1 MPRSASR
8 RPAPPASLSASSLL
22 TFTVL
27 ALTLGFLSRPVSA
40 KPTNGYLW
48 EKIHVTQQLPTAIF
62 ARLGLTHSTR
72 NGLTRDG
79 KKDVPDPT
87 FPAGMTDIVPYDA
100 EKLFIVRGTAAGR
113 SSFRA
118 RVQAADVPTPLVALH
133 AELARR
139 TSDAEEPLGAAS
151 LDSVPDRRPAV
162 MTVGDGAA
170 ARVYE
175 ITTRQNADGTL
186 WVACRI
192 GLPLPPAPPS
202 DAGRDA
208 VFVPTQVW
216 TEPLSRRIRLGE
228 TVTFEDLASY
238 RQAAMRKLGLSQS
251 DTPDDY
257 LLRVTPTLAAAAP

>member
-1 MPRSASR
+1 MPRFISR
-8 RPAPPASLSASSLL
+8 RRPLLTALFLFAPLLALGMVFASL
-22 TFTVL
+22 
-27 ALTLGFLSRPVSA
+27 PVSA
-40 KPTNGYLW
+40 KSNGGYLW

-79 KKDVPDPT
+79 KNGVPDPT

-139 TSDAEEPLGAAS
+139 TGDAEEPLGTTDA
-151 LDSVPDRRPAV
+151 DSVPDRRPTV
-162 MTVGDGAA
+162 MTIGDGVA

-192 GLPLPPAPPS
+192 GLPLPPAPTPET
-202 DAGRDA
+202 GA

>member
-1 MPRSASR
+1 MLRSALR
-8 RPAPPASLSASSLL
+8 QRLLLAALLSML
-22 TFTVL
+22 L
-27 ALTLGFLSRPVSA
+27 ALAGRPVSA
-40 KPTNGYLW
+40 KPNGGYLW

-100 EKLFIVRGTAAGR
+100 EKLFIIRGTAFGR

-118 RVQAADVPTPLVALH
+118 RVQAADVPTPLVTLH

-139 TSDAEEPLGAAS
+139 IGETEEPTGTADQEGLK
-151 LDSVPDRRPAV
+151 DRRPSV
-162 MTVGDGAA
+162 LSLGDGAA

-192 GLPLPPAPPS
+192 GLPLPPPPTG
-202 DAGRDA
+202 DAGA

-216 TEPLSRRIRLGE
+216 TTPLSRRIRPGE
-228 TVTFEDLASY
+228 MAVFEDLASY

-257 LLRVTPTLAAAAP
+257 VLRLTPTLAL

>member
-1 MPRSASR
+1 MPRFISR
-8 RPAPPASLSASSLL
+8 RRPLLTALFLFAPLLALASL
-22 TFTVL
+22 
-27 ALTLGFLSRPVSA
+27 PVSA
-40 KPTNGYLW
+40 KSNGGYLW

-79 KKDVPDPT
+79 KKDIPDPT

-100 EKLFIVRGTAAGR
+100 EKLFIIRGTAAGR
-113 SSFRA
+113 ASFRD
-118 RVQAADVPTPLVALH
+118 RVQAADVPIPPVTLH

-139 TSDAEEPLGAAS
+139 TSGTEEPLATA
-151 LDSVPDRRPAV
+151 DQTDVRDRRPAV
-162 MTVGDGAA
+162 LTLGDGAA

-192 GLPLPPAPPS
+192 GLPLPAPPAG
-202 DAGRDA
+202 DAGA

-216 TEPLSRRIRLGE
+216 TTPLSRRIRPGE
-228 TVTFEDLASY
+228 TVTFEDLASF

-257 LLRVTPTLAAAAP
+257 VLRLTPTLATAAP

>member
-8 RPAPPASLSASSLL
+8 RLLPPASLSASCLL
-22 TFTVL
+22 IFS
-27 ALTLGFLSRPVSA
+27 ALLLGVSSRPASA

-79 KKDVPDPT
+79 RKDVPDPT

-113 SSFRA
+113 DSFRA
-118 RVQAADVPTPLVALH
+118 RVQAADVPTPLVTLH

-139 TSDAEEPLGAAS
+139 VGETEVPAGTADQESVVDRKPVALRLG
-151 LDSVPDRRPAV
+151 DDQ
-162 MTVGDGAA
+162 A

-192 GLPLPPAPPS
+192 GLPLPPAPMPDS
-202 DAGRDA
+202 GA

-216 TEPLSRRIRLGE
+216 TNPLSKRIRPGE

-257 LLRVTPTLAAAAP
+257 ALRVTPTLMPISP

>member
-1 MPRSASR
+1 M
-8 RPAPPASLSASSLL
+8 LL
-22 TFTVL
+22 VL
-27 ALTLGFLSRPVSA
+27 VLTLSLTAHPASA
-40 KPTNGYLW
+40 KPANGYLW

-100 EKLFIVRGTAAGR
+100 EKLFIIRGTAAGR
-113 SSFRA
+113 ASFRA
-118 RVQAADVPTPLVALH
+118 RVQAADVATPLVTVH

-139 TSDAEEPLGAAS
+139 TDGTEES
-151 LDSVPDRRPAV
+151 LATADQTDVIDRRPAV
-162 MTVGDGAA
+162 LSLGDGAA

-192 GLPLPPAPPS
+192 GLPLPPAPTG
-202 DAGRDA
+202 DAGA

-216 TEPLSRRIRLGE
+216 TAPLSRRIRPGE
-228 TVTFEDLASY
+228 TVTFEDLASF

-257 LLRVTPTLAAAAP
+257 VLRLTPTLATAAP

>member
-1 MPRSASR
+1 MPRFISR
-8 RPAPPASLSASSLL
+8 QRPRLTALLLPAVLLAFGITFGSRPA
-22 TFTVL
+22 
-27 ALTLGFLSRPVSA
+27 SA
-40 KPTNGYLW
+40 KPNGGYLW

-100 EKLFIVRGTAAGR
+100 EKLFIIRGTAAGR
-113 SSFRA
+113 ASFRG
-118 RVQAADVPTPLVALH
+118 RVQAADVPIPPVSLH

-139 TSDAEEPLGAAS
+139 TDGTEKPLGTTDLNSMA
-151 LDSVPDRRPAV
+151 DRRP
-162 MTVGDGAA
+162 TVLTLGDGAA
-170 ARVYE
+170 SRVYE

-192 GLPLPPAPPS
+192 GLPLPPPPTG
-202 DAGRDA
+202 DAGA

-216 TEPLSRRIRLGE
+216 TTPLSKRIRPGE
-228 TVTFEDLASY
+228 TAVFEDLASF
-238 RQAAMRKLGLSQS
+238 RQAAIRKLGLSQS

-257 LLRVTPTLAAAAP
+257 VLRLTPTLATAAP

>member
-1 MPRSASR
+1 MLCLTAC
-8 RPAPPASLSASSLL
+8 PA
-22 TFTVL
+22 
-27 ALTLGFLSRPVSA
+27 SA

-113 SSFRA
+113 DSFRA
-118 RVQAADVPTPLVALH
+118 RVQAADVPTPLVSLH

-139 TSDAEEPLGAAS
+139 TGDAEEPLGSADA
-151 LDSVPDRRPAV
+151 DRVRNRRPAV
-162 MTVGDGAA
+162 LTLGDGAA

-192 GLPLPPAPPS
+192 GLPLPLAPTPDS
-202 DAGRDA
+202 GA

-216 TEPLSRRIRLGE
+216 TSPLSRRIRPGE
-228 TVTFEDLASY
+228 TAVFEDLASY

-257 LLRVTPTLAAAAP
+257 VLRLTPTLAAAAP

>member
-1 MPRSASR
+1 MPRFISR
-8 RPAPPASLSASSLL
+8 QRPLL
-22 TFTVL
+22 TTLFLPALL
-27 ALTLGFLSRPVSA
+27 ALTLGFLNPPASA
-40 KPTNGYLW
+40 KPNGGYLW

-100 EKLFIVRGTAAGR
+100 EKLFIIRGTAAGR
-113 SSFRA
+113 TAFRA
-118 RVQAADVPTPLVALH
+118 RVQAADVPIPPVTLH

-139 TSDAEEPLGAAS
+139 TNGTEDS
-151 LDSVPDRRPAV
+151 LATVDQEGVIDRRPAIL
-162 MTVGDGAA
+162 TLGDGAA

-192 GLPLPPAPPS
+192 GLPLPPPPTG
-202 DAGRDA
+202 DAGTGA

-216 TEPLSRRIRLGE
+216 TTPLSRRVRPGE
-228 TVTFEDLASY
+228 TVTFEDLASF

-257 LLRVTPTLAAAAP
+257 VLRLTPTLATTAP

>member
-1 MPRSASR
+1 M
-8 RPAPPASLSASSLL
+8 LL
-22 TFTVL
+22 VL
-27 ALTLGFLSRPVSA
+27 VLTLSLAAHQAAA
-40 KPTNGYLW
+40 KPANGYLW

-113 SSFRA
+113 AAFRD
-118 RVQAADVPTPLVALH
+118 RVQAADVPTPLVTLH
-133 AELARR
+133 AALARR
-139 TSDAEEPLGAAS
+139 VGETEVPAGTADQ
-151 LDSVPDRRPAV
+151 DSVRDRKPVALRL
-162 MTVGDGAA
+162 GDDEA

-192 GLPLPPAPPS
+192 GLPLPPAP
-202 DAGRDA
+202 AGEADA

-216 TEPLSRRIRLGE
+216 TSPLSRRIRPGE
-228 TVTFEDLASY
+228 TAVFEDLASY
-238 RQAAMRKLGLSQS
+238 RQAAMRKLGLAQT
-251 DTPDDY
+251 DMPDDY
-257 LLRVTPTLAAAAP
+257 VLRLTPTLPMP